1 MKAYRILTI
10 TLLLA
15 AGIAGA
21 QEKAPDKKI
30 YRWVDKNGKVQISDQ
45 LPPEAVTQSRKE
57 YSADSGML
65 KKEITPLNAAQQAA
79 ADKAAMEKA
88 AALEKADQAKRI
100 EQGMLVNY
108 ETEEE
113 LQRFFDDRTDLL
125 NQTIIS
131 LGASIQ
137 SRRAQLIRVLNE
149 QSDAELSGVKA
160 SNDKSA
166 WLKSNHQ
173 ELNALNIQMKELELH
188 LKSLQGEFDAIL
200 KKYREMKAALDPE
213 IGSTP

>member
-10 TLLLA
+10 ALLLA
-15 AGIAGA
+15 ATIADA

-65 KKEITPLNAAQQAA
+65 KKEVIPLNAAQQAA
-79 ADKAAMEKA
+79 ADKAALEKA
-88 AALEKADQAKRI
+88 AALERADQARRI

-173 ELNALNIQMKELELH
+173 ELNALNIQMKELQLH

-200 KKYREMKAALDPE
+200 KKYREMKADLDPE